1 MGRQI
6 NIGGLHG
13 RLGSLSKPFGKAMG
27 GRMIRCR
34 GDMPDIEVTAPQELR
49 ELFTVELWPVVAHEL
64 LSISAKCEEGTETL
78 NGVLGGG

>member
-6 NIGGLHG
+6 NIGSLHDGLE
-13 RLGSLSKPFGKAMG
+13 SLSKPFGKAIG

-34 GDMPDIEVTAPQELR
+34 GEMPDVTALQELR

-64 LSISAKCEEGTETL
+64 LSNSVKCEQGTENL